1 MTTRKDSAVHARRP
15 LFEAM
20 LRLEREGAALVD
32 RQLQGEDIALSADT
46 CCCIWTEDSLKVC
59 SRANAFLL
67 LSAWMC
73 IRGINLPAY
82 RKHCI
87 A

>member
-1 MTTRKDSAVHARRP
+1 MPARRP
-15 LFEAM
+15 LYEAM

-32 RQLQGEDIALSADT
+32 RQLHGEDIALSADT

-59 SRANAFLL
+59 SRANAFLML
-67 LSAWMC
+67 RACMYIL
-73 IRGINLPAY
+73 GINSLAFQK
-82 RKHCI
+82 RCI